1 MAAKNKSNQMAK
13 NLEMIDKIIDD
24 LAQGKYDSAQEAIDD
39 LVFYGEDPNVAR
51 ISVMLMEDVDVI

>member
-1 MAAKNKSNQMAK
+1 MAK

-24 LAQGKYDSAQEAIDD
+24 LATGKYDSAQEAIDD

-51 ISVMLMEDVDVI
+51 ISVMLMEDVDVID